1 MIFEQGD
8 PAFGLYCLCLG
19 RVKLWR
25 WTRNGRC
32 QLLTVLE
39 SPGVLLGTEA
49 LIEHHRDYAAC
60 ALEDSQLYFVAR
72 EEFALLPG
80 LELLKAQAQL
90 LVQLERRLAETLGRG
105 AQERL
110 ARLLLN
116 NSGNSLLK
124 LGELAALAGLSV
136 EHTCRLLKQLERRG
150 WIRHSGRAIEILNPK
165 ALEGLL

>member
-1 MIFEQGD
+1 
-8 PAFGLYCLCLG
+8 
-19 RVKLWR
+19 
-25 WTRNGRC
+25 
-32 QLLTVLE
+32 
-39 SPGVLLGTEA
+39 
-49 LIEHHRDYAAC
+49 
-60 ALEDSQLYFVAR
+60 
-72 EEFALLPG
+72 
-80 LELLKAQAQL
+80 LKAQAQL